1 MGLFVCVLFTMWAYF
16 NNTYIPRGI
25 LMVQLLLIF
34 FQLVNRFFIQCMA
47 IIFYVFIL
55 LYVTF
60 GGVNAAIPYDF
71 SDFLFPLM
79 VTVWKHGDLRMM
91 YLSEMI
97 LLIMLIVTTTISV
110 REKWK
115 QSAKA
120 VLHSWLR

>member
-1 MGLFVCVLFTMWAYF
+1 MGLIVCVLFTMWAYF

-60 GGVNAAIPYDF
+60 GGVNAAI
-71 SDFLFPLM
+71 S
-79 VTVWKHGDLRMM
+79 
-91 YLSEMI
+91 
-97 LLIMLIVTTTISV
+97 TTISV

-115 QSAKA
+115 QSEKA
-120 VLHSWLR
+120 ALHSWLR

>member
-1 MGLFVCVLFTMWAYF
+1 MSKFLNNLILMGLIVCG
-16 NNTYIPRGI
+16 GI

-60 GGVNAAIPYDF
+60 GGVNSAIPYDF

-79 VTVWKHGDLRMM
+79 VTVWKHGDHRMM

-97 LLIMLIVTTTISV
+97 FLIMLIVTTIISG

-120 VLHSWLR
+120 ALHSWLG

>member
-1 MGLFVCVLFTMWAYF
+1 MWLIVCVLFTMWAYF
-16 NNTYIPRGI
+16 NDTYFPRGI

-34 FQLVNRFFIQCMA
+34 FQLVNRFLIQCMA

-60 GGVNAAIPYDF
+60 GDVKSAIPYNF
-71 SDFLFPLM
+71 TDFLFPLM
-79 VTVWKHGDLRMM
+79 VTVCKHGDHRMM

-97 LLIMLIVTTTISV
+97 FLIMLIVTTTISI

-120 VLHSWLR
+120 ALHSWLG